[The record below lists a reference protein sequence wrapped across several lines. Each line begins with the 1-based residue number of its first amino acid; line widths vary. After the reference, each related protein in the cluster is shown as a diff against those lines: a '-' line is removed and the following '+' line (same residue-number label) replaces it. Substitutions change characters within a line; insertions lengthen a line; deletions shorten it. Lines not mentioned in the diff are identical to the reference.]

1 MYENIMIYVACHK
14 PYYIPSVDFL
24 KGIQVGAALNNE
36 RFVGM
41 LADDTGENISS
52 LNKSYC
58 ELTAQYWI
66 WKNYKSDIVGFFH
79 YRRYLKLINENII
92 NENKSILPYIVK
104 KIPILQDLLNWGYD
118 IKNIDD
124 IFNEYDIIVPWP
136 ERFYVSVYSQY
147 INSKDHYQK
156 DLDQVINIIN
166 KRYPH
171 MIKSMEKYLNGD
183 MIYFGNV
190 YIMKWEIFDKY
201 MSWLFDILFEFD
213 TKKDIE
219 GYNKQALRVNG
230 YLAERLFGIYLTY
243 IINNT
248 KLKIC
253 HVQKV
258 HFECFEGSNL
268 SYFKKKMI
276 NIVLPPGSYRRFLV
290 KELLKG

>member
-41 LADDTGENISS
+41 LADDTGENISN

-79 YRRYLKLINENII
+79 YRRYLKLINEN
-92 NENKSILPYIVK
+92 KSILPYIVK

-118 IKNIDD
+118 KKHIAN
-124 IFNEYDIIVPWP
+124 IFNEYDIIVPLP
-136 ERFYVSVYSQY
+136 ERFHMNVYDQY

-156 DLDQVINIIN
+156 DLDKVINIIN

-171 MIKSMEKYLNGD
+171 MVKSMEKYLNGD

-243 IINNT
+243 IIDNT
-248 KLKIC
+248 KLRIYN
-253 HVQKV
+253 VQKI
-258 HFECFEGSNL
+258 HFECLEGSNL
-268 SYFKKKMI
+268 SFIKKKII
-276 NIVLPPGSYRRFLV
+276 NMLLPPGSYIRFLV
-290 KELLKG
+290 KKLFKG